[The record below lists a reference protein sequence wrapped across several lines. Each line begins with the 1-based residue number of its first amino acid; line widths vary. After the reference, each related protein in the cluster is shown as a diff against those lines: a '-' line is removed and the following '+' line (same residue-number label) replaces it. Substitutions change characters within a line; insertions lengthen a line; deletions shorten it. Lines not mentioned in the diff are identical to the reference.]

1 MLEIRLFFTPVRVDD
16 ELKREYLAE
25 GCYISFFSAPFHIII
40 IRVVNDT
47 TSSHSSLSGADN
59 NPAAIN
65 LLKSR
70 QRFAGKL
77 WKEIQTKSSIPFFA
91 FFCRVLFLL
100 KFSNS

>member
-1 MLEIRLFFTPVRVDD
+1 MLEICLFFTLVRVDD

-25 GCYISFFSAPFHIII
+25 GCDISFFSAPFHIII

-59 NPAAIN
+59 PAAIN
-65 LLKSR
+65 VLKSW
-70 QRFAGKL
+70 QQFTGKL
-77 WKEIQTKSSIPFFA
+77 WKEMQTKSLIRFFR